1 MMEFEGE
8 PDDALLAAAARGDAD
23 AYAAFY
29 RRHVAAVV
37 GYMVRRTGDREAAA
51 DLTAETFAAALLACP
66 RYRPEITPAQGWLF
80 GIAEHKLIDSRRR
93 GRVESAARRRLAME
107 RITLTDDDLERVEEL
122 AALDRSSAPETLL
135 DAVGELGREQ
145 RDAVLARV
153 VQERDYSDIA
163 SELRCSEA
171 VVRKRVSRGLAQL
184 RTRLTGAES

>member
-1 MMEFEGE
+1 MMELEGDS
-8 PDDALLAAAARGDAD
+8 DDALLAAAARGDAD

-29 RRHVAAVV
+29 RRHLAAVV
-37 GYMVRRTGDREAAA
+37 GYMLRRTGDPETAA
-51 DLTAETFAAALLACP
+51 DLAAETFAAALLACP
-66 RYRPEITPAQGWLF
+66 RFRSGVAPARAWLL
-80 GIAEHKLIDSRRR
+80 GIGEHKLIDSRRR

-122 AALDRSSAPETLL
+122 AVLDGTPPVETVLH
-135 DAVGELGREQ
+135 AVADLAEEQ

-153 VQERDYSDIA
+153 VDERDYADIA

-184 RTRLTGAES
+184 RTRMKGAGS